1 MDEEWRTNK
10 WEFVVTNVM
19 EDEALSYEKEEEEE
33 NNPQRMHQTDNG
45 CCESVKMQ
53 QISTEE
59 VKEVPFDD
67 QMSVEGSWR
76 LRELRSVVGLQKKTQ
91 SVFENAER

>member
-1 MDEEWRTNK
+1 
-10 WEFVVTNVM
+10 
-19 EDEALSYEKEEEEE
+19 
-33 NNPQRMHQTDNG
+33 MHQTDNG
-45 CCESVKMQ
+45 LCESVKMQ

-76 LRELRSVVGLQKKTQ
+76 LRELRSVVGSQRKLRA
-91 SVFENAER
+91 FENAKR

>member
-1 MDEEWRTNK
+1 
-10 WEFVVTNVM
+10 
-19 EDEALSYEKEEEEE
+19 
-33 NNPQRMHQTDNG
+33 
-45 CCESVKMQ
+45 MQ

-91 SVFENAER
+91 SVLRMQRDDETVEMKGFKGFSKVFGSANDS

>member
-1 MDEEWRTNK
+1 
-10 WEFVVTNVM
+10 
-19 EDEALSYEKEEEEE
+19 
-33 NNPQRMHQTDNG
+33 
-45 CCESVKMQ
+45 MQ
-53 QISTEE
+53 QVSTEE

-91 SVFENAER
+91 SVLRMQRDDETVEMKGFQGFSNVFGSANDS

>member
-1 MDEEWRTNK
+1 
-10 WEFVVTNVM
+10 
-19 EDEALSYEKEEEEE
+19 
-33 NNPQRMHQTDNG
+33 
-45 CCESVKMQ
+45 MQ

-59 VKEVPFDD
+59 VKEVPSDD

-91 SVFENAER
+91 RVLRMQRDDETVEMKGFQGFSNVFGSANDSRR